1 MLTVLLAVI
10 VVLLL
15 FIAGGMLFL
24 LLRRPPEGPLLK
36 MESSLKDRFL
46 DFQASL
52 TGQLGQNRE
61 AVAQANTVVAS
72 HGMKTLENLQAMQ
85 ETLQRLIQQQ
95 EEARRLGQ
103 SLKDVLQTPKLRG
116 SFGEKMLEEYLGTAV
131 PDGIWER
138 QYAIDGGERVD
149 AVLLYNKVVIPIDA
163 KFPREAYN
171 RYLSAETPEDRK
183 RFWKEHEAAVKVHI
197 KSIKAKYVKPQK
209 GTTDFALMFI
219 PSESVYYETVAEK
232 NAFGE
237 ENGLYDAAREAGII
251 PVSPSTFYPF
261 LHLLL
266 MGLQNL
272 EIVKSAQKLKE
283 SLAKLEGHFDA
294 FHSQFTT
301 VGDALEK
308 AQKAYGTAETH
319 IGRYRSAVDKAV
331 NLKELDALAA
341 DGEANGEKDPRS

>member
-1 MLTVLLAVI
+1 
-10 VVLLL
+10 
-15 FIAGGMLFL
+15 
-24 LLRRPPEGPLLK
+24 
-36 MESSLKDRFL
+36 
-46 DFQASL
+46 
-52 TGQLGQNRE
+52 
-61 AVAQANTVVAS
+61 VAQANRVVAD
-72 HGMKTLENLQAMQ
+72 HGMKTLENLRAMQ
-85 ETLQRLIQQQ
+85 ATLQQLIQQQ
-95 EEARRLGQ
+95 EEARKLGE
-103 SLKDVLQTPKLRG
+103 SLRDIFQAPKLRG
-116 SFGEKMLEEYLGTAV
+116 SFGEKVLEEYLAAALPEGT
-131 PDGIWER
+131 WRR
-138 QYAIDGGERVD
+138 QHPVEGGERVD
-149 AVLLYNKVVIPIDA
+149 AALLFNEVVIPVDA

-171 RYLSAETPEDRK
+171 RYLGAEAPEDRK

-237 ENGLYDAAREAGII
+237 ENGIYDAAREAGII
-251 PVSPSTFYPF
+251 PVSPATFYPF

-283 SLAKLEGHFDA
+283 SLAKLEGHFEA
-294 FHSQFTT
+294 FHAQFAT

-319 IGRYRSAVDKAV
+319 IGRYRNAVDKAV
-331 NLKELDALAA
+331 NLKELDALAEEPPA
-341 DGEANGEKDPRS
+341 EKS

>member
-1 MLTVLLAVI
+1 MITVLLTVI
-10 VVLLL
+10 AILLV
-15 FIAGGMLFL
+15 FVAAGLLYL
-24 LLRRPPEGPLLK
+24 LLRRPSDEALLR

-46 DFQASL
+46 DFQTAL
-52 TGQLGQNRE
+52 TGQLGHTRE
-61 AVAQANTVVAS
+61 AVAQSNTVVTD
-72 HGMKTLENLQAMQ
+72 HGMKTLENLKAMQ
-85 ETLQRLIQQQ
+85 GTLQRLIQQQ
-95 EEARRLGQ
+95 EEAQKLGQ

-116 SFGEKMLEEYLGTAV
+116 SFGEKMLEEYLGTAI
-131 PDGIWER
+131 PEGIWER

-149 AVLLYNKVVIPIDA
+149 AVLLYNKIVIPIDA

-171 RYLSAETPEDRK
+171 RYLSAETPEDKR

-197 KSIKAKYVKPQK
+197 KSIKTKYVKPQK

-237 ENGLYDAAREAGII
+237 ENGIYDTAREAGII
-251 PVSPSTFYPF
+251 PVSPATFYPF

-283 SLAKLEGHFDA
+283 SLTKLETHFAA
-294 FHSQFTT
+294 FSSQYDS
-301 VGDALEK
+301 VGEALGKAVKAYDTAGTHMSRYKSAVEK
-308 AQKAYGTAETH
+308 A
-319 IGRYRSAVDKAV
+319 I
-331 NLKELDALAA
+331 NLKELDALAEEPPSQ
-341 DGEANGEKDPRS
+341 DT